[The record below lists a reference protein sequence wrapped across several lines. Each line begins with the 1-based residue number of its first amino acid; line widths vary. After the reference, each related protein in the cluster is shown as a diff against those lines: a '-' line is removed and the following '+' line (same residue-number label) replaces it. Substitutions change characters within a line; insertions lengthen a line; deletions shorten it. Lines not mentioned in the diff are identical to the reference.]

1 MDLGSEKSSNMSYT
15 LSADVYIGDVSS
27 QVYEFIFKR
36 RPCLFINS
44 NKIEWT
50 NDPNYLHWSLGK
62 VLSDVS
68 NLKNELKNIEE
79 THQKFKQIQTEL
91 FQDTF
96 DISNE
101 ISSSIRAANEINQ
114 FINE

>member
-1 MDLGSEKSSNMSYT
+1 M
-15 LSADVYIGDVSS
+15 
-27 QVYEFIFKR
+27 
-36 RPCLFINS
+36 LFINS

-50 NDPNYLHWSLGK
+50 NDPNYLHWSLEK
-62 VLSDVS
+62 SSQMFLILKM
-68 NLKNELKNIEE
+68 NLKYRRNPSKI
-79 THQKFKQIQTEL
+79 QKIQTEL

-101 ISSSIRAANEINQ
+101 ISSSKRAANEINQ